1 VLSLAQRLTR
11 RKISEFFLNPGC
23 RGFTGR
29 HRIRR
34 PGLTVQAFATGVSV
48 QESTLIQKENTEY
61 MTINVKPLGDRV
73 LVQPLDEKEVNKG
86 GIIIPDT
93 AKEKPQEGTVAAVG
107 TGKLDDD
114 GKKIEFTVKV
124 GDKVLIPKYGGTEIK
139 IEGENYLILREDDI
153 LGIIG

>member
-1 VLSLAQRLTR
+1 
-11 RKISEFFLNPGC
+11 
-23 RGFTGR
+23 
-29 HRIRR
+29 
-34 PGLTVQAFATGVSV
+34 
-48 QESTLIQKENTEY
+48 

-93 AKEKPQEGTVAAVG
+93 AKEKPQEGTVVAVG

-124 GDKVLIPKYGGTEIK
+124 GDKVLIPKYGGHR
-139 IEGENYLILREDDI
+139 NQNRRRELPGHAGGRHSRHHRI
-153 LGIIG
+153 NKT